1 MLGHAE
7 YGLASRS
14 PQDALVKIDGTAK
27 PDEVFK
33 LVAAGLDSMGKKPAA
48 AAKKP
53 AAKGSPKGSDDLRA
67 LLMS

>member
-1 MLGHAE
+1 MR
-7 YGLASRS
+7 SCQRS
-14 PQDALVKIDGTAK
+14 PQDALVKIDGTSK

-53 AAKGSPKGSDDLRA
+53 QGSPKGSDDLRA